1 MTPAAGSLAT
11 SGAELDAEPTPTSGA
26 ELDAQPMHVQSTPT
40 SAAELDV
47 QSEWLP
53 AADLVARLRGR
64 GRERPLADRAGCA
77 GLREWIE
84 DELAGW
90 PGDRDV
96 PVRIGWWSLALGDAT
111 TSPWAVDPEPPK
123 RTEPAEASGR
133 RGRWGGAAAA
143 AGAAGTEPAEAS
155 GRRGRRGGVA
165 AAAGTEGA
173 AAASDPEPTGSPRL
187 LDGLVRVL
195 FRQWVTCR
203 RIDVPLA
210 DALAGLRASGDPAG
224 LAKEFDCLPVG
235 ERRVVAAELALHTR
249 RLVATWPPIDPRWAP
264 RAGERWSVPVAGG
277 RAVMVG
283 RPDLVLGHPAR
294 QRAAV
299 GLVGVTAG
307 SMGTAPWRRLWFAAL
322 VETLRSGVQPFQIS
336 MFRTSSGTLSERRV
350 ELKDLRAVAAD
361 AVAAIRAAAPVA
373 PAALAGVS
381 AEGFETAAE
390 PAVTQVGAHLFR
402 PGPAGVTDAGR
413 AAGSAR
419 AAASGRGL
427 RPGLAFRCRSE
438 HPAACDGVRMPQ
450 VAS

>member
-1 MTPAAGSLAT
+1 
-11 SGAELDAEPTPTSGA
+11 
-26 ELDAQPMHVQSTPT
+26 
-40 SAAELDV
+40 
-47 QSEWLP
+47 
-53 AADLVARLRGR
+53 
-64 GRERPLADRAGCA
+64 
-77 GLREWIE
+77 
-84 DELAGW
+84 
-90 PGDRDV
+90 
-96 PVRIGWWSLALGDAT
+96 
-111 TSPWAVDPEPPK
+111 
-123 RTEPAEASGR
+123 
-133 RGRWGGAAAA
+133 
-143 AGAAGTEPAEAS
+143 
-155 GRRGRRGGVA
+155 
-165 AAAGTEGA
+165 
-173 AAASDPEPTGSPRL
+173 
-187 LDGLVRVL
+187 
-195 FRQWVTCR
+195 
-203 RIDVPLA
+203 
-210 DALAGLRASGDPAG
+210 
-224 LAKEFDCLPVG
+224 
-235 ERRVVAAELALHTR
+235 
-249 RLVATWPPIDPRWAP
+249 
-264 RAGERWSVPVAGG
+264 
-277 RAVMVG
+277 MVG

>member
-1 MTPAAGSLAT
+1 MTPAAGPL
-11 SGAELDAEPTPTSGA
+11 PVSGA
-26 ELDAQPMHVQSTPT
+26 ELDAQSVPVSG
-40 SAAELDV
+40 AEVDA
-47 QSEWLP
+47 QSEQLP

-64 GRERPLADRAGCA
+64 GRQRPLADRAGCA

-96 PVRIGWWSLALGDAT
+96 LVRIGWWSLALGDAA
-111 TSPWAVDPEPPK
+111 TSPWAVDPEFSNH
-123 RTEPAEASGR
+123 TEPADAF
-133 RGRWGGAAAA
+133 
-143 AGAAGTEPAEAS
+143 
-155 GRRGRRGGVA
+155 GRRGRRGGA
-165 AAAGTEGA
+165 SGLANAAGVVNAAGVAGA
-173 AAASDPEPTGSPRL
+173 AGAAGASDHERTVSPRL

-203 RIDVPLA
+203 RIGAPLA

-224 LAKEFDCLPVG
+224 LAKEIDHLPVG
-235 ERRVVAAELALHTR
+235 ERRAVAAELALHAR
-249 RLVATWPPIDPRWAP
+249 RLAATWPPIDPRWAP

-307 SMGTAPWRRLWFAAL
+307 SVGTAPWRRLWFAAL

-336 MFRTSSGTLSERRV
+336 VFCTGSGTLSERGV
-350 ELKDLRAVAAD
+350 ELQDLFAVAAD
-361 AVAAIRAAAPVA
+361 VVAAVRTAVPAEPV
-373 PAALAGVS
+373 GVS
-381 AEGFETAAE
+381 AAGFRTMAE
-390 PAVTQVGAHLFR
+390 PAVARVGAYLLR
-402 PGPAGVTDAGR
+402 PGPAGVTDSGH
-413 AAGSAR
+413 AAGSDR
-419 AAASGRGL
+419 SGDGRRGS
-427 RPGLAFRCRSE
+427 RPGPAFRCRSE
-438 HPAACDGVRMPQ
+438 HPAGCDGVRVPQ